1 MAASDHP
8 AERRTGVVDG
18 GGWEALSPPA
28 ARAPAAR
35 SSAAPPRAPAP
46 GRAGDQD
53 HVYRHPEPAVERRAP
68 LNGWRSVLRSLAATA
83 LGLGARSFDL
93 AATLRETRA
102 RDETK
107 ALVREEQQQHARKS
121 SSSAWPAGWGWRR
134 ARGRASPRARGVRTT
149 VEERRPSIAA
159 RAEGES
165 STRVSGEAEHS
176 RAPCRPARCRAKLYS
191 KAC

>member
-53 HVYRHPEPAVERRAP
+53 HVRHPEPAVERRAP

-107 ALVREEQQQHARKS
+107 ALVREEQQQHACKS
-121 SSSAWPAGWGWRR
+121 SSSALAGRMGLEAGTR
-134 ARGRASPRARGVRTT
+134 RASPRARGVRTT

-165 STRVSGEAEHS
+165 STRVRGEAEHS

>member
-83 LGLGARSFDL
+83 LGLGARRGRRSTAAAAAVAAARPRRTRRWWWYISTTASSFVL
-93 AATLRETRA
+93 PSAAGRA
-102 RDETK
+102 VAEGRVV
-107 ALVREEQQQHARKS
+107 AAAVA
-121 SSSAWPAGWGWRR
+121 PARR
-134 ARGRASPRARGVRTT
+134 AELDVGAGAF
-149 VEERRPSIAA
+149 AA
-159 RAEGES
+159 LAHRL
-165 STRVSGEAEHS
+165 RLH
-176 RAPCRPARCRAKLYS
+176 AKVGW
-191 KAC
+191 